1 MKEFVVTSMNITRD
15 EKKIVLNLLVKSFS
29 VLLTNFN
36 LVRLICKLKGEPVLS
51 VHDFHKRKSTCKSP
65 RTRVAL

>member
-1 MKEFVVTSMNITRD
+1 MKESIVTSMNITRD
-15 EKKIVLNLLVKSFS
+15 EKKIVLNLFVKSFS
-29 VLLTNFN
+29 VLTNFS
-36 LVRLICKLKGEPVLS
+36 LVRLICKLKREPVFS